1 MAVIKHIASKN
12 ADYGESERYLIFQH
26 NEYTQ
31 KPILDDEGHMILRD
45 EYYLDG
51 LNCDPFTFA
60 SECQELNS
68 YYHKNKNFNEIK
80 SHHYIISFDPKD
92 KEECGLTGERA
103 QQLGLTFAKKNFP
116 GHQALVCTHTDGHN
130 ESGNIHVHI
139 VINSLRKYDVP
150 QEPYM
155 EFDCES
161 KAGYKHHLS
170 TAYLAHLKQDVMDM
184 CQKEGL
190 HQVDLLTPAERKIT
204 EKEYWAQRRGHQRR
218 LAIKQRNSFSGML
231 LMMLQAPPSHQKS
244 LPKSLMKNIISSSR
258 SAEIGTAIFIQAE
271 KNISLDEISEHDM
284 KRIFYYRHLR
294 KMQNH
299 SLIGKWKL
307 KNRKLQLL
315 QKIYRQHFLLILPIF
330 LYHSFS

>member
-45 EYYLDG
+45 EYYLNG

-92 KEECGLTGERA
+92 REECGLTGERA
-103 QQLGLTFAKKNFP
+103 QQLGMTFAKKNFS

-170 TAYLAHLKQDVMDM
+170 TAYLAYLKQDVMDM
-184 CQKEGL
+184 CQNE
-190 HQVDLLTPAERKIT
+190 AFISRKIRINAIAPGMT
-204 EKEYWAQRRGHQRR
+204 KTGLTDDFNASICGDAEKGQAILEKLFLAPWNGRWA
-218 LAIKQRNSFSGML
+218 
-231 LMMLQAPPSHQKS
+231 
-244 LPKSLMKNIISSSR
+244 
-258 SAEIGTAIFIQAE
+258 SAEEMGYPMAAVGSHLFSYMSGQILYIDYGTASTWE
-271 KNISLDEISEHDM
+271 MDELTKS
-284 KRIFYYRHLR
+284 
-294 KMQNH
+294 
-299 SLIGKWKL
+299 
-307 KNRKLQLL
+307 
-315 QKIYRQHFLLILPIF
+315 
-330 LYHSFS
+330 